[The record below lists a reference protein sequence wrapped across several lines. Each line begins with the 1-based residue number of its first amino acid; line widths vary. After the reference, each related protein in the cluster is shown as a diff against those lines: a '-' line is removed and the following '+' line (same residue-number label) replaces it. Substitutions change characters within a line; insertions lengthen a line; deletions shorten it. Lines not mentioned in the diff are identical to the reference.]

1 MSNSMFYCE
10 VEKNEEN
17 STLIDILE
25 KYAETSDSQIYIIR
39 APLSTGSEHYE
50 YQNAAA
56 ILIPKH
62 KILIVNFLDDCDEFN
77 DYCDDFIEDLG
88 FLSEKYDYKTQLGR
102 PRVWK
107 NRLIEKSKSSNF
119 DSIDEILECA
129 KLDNTVEQRNAD
141 FLISLLIGSIND
153 ISRIG
158 GNYPDTLLDQ
168 VKKKI
173 ILFDGDQS
181 RFIYSNSF
189 AKKRITIQGLAGTGK
204 TELLLHKL
212 KDLYVKDKNCKI
224 AFTCFNK
231 ILSQSMQ
238 KRVPD
243 FFNFMRVEEQIK
255 WNERL
260 WVMSSWG
267 SGRSKN
273 SGMYSY
279 ICSYYGI
286 EFYSYSYNHTFD
298 DVCKMAIE
306 ELDKKGNIGC
316 CFDYVLI
323 DESQDFPESFFDLC
337 EKVTKNTVY
346 LAGDIF
352 QDIYDR
358 SINKSVKSDYLLN
371 KCYRTDPKTLMFA
384 HAVGMGLY
392 EKPVIRWLDDDE
404 WESCGYIVNRNQDGF
419 SLSRIPL
426 RRFED
431 IDMSETN
438 SIEVIGYPMNSVE
451 TKIFEIIDNIR
462 ENNPTVEA
470 GDIAVVFLEGSN
482 RSNYELADSLAI
494 KIPKMYNWKAVKG
507 YEVKDNVSDAVFIS
521 NRNNIKGLE
530 FPFVICLARGRI
542 TDNVFSRNTI
552 YMMLTRSFIT
562 SYLIINNDGAEEPLR
577 NQVFNGEFIETYTR
591 AAESICGT
599 GIMTLREPPADE
611 KKQQNQKVSIAVSK
625 QRSIK
630 EIIEE
635 VMSAYPQLTEKKKKR
650 IVKTILELVEDEE
663 NMTDYEIQYRTNKMV
678 AAFI

>member
-1 MSNSMFYCE
+1 MSNSMFYCGI
-10 VEKNEEN
+10 EKNEMN
-17 STLIDILE
+17 STVISILE
-25 KYAETSDSQIYIIR
+25 EYAETSVSQIYIIR
-39 APLSTGSEHYE
+39 GPLSAGSEHYE

-62 KILIVNFLDDCDEFN
+62 KILLVNFSDDCEEFDN
-77 DYCDDFIEDLG
+77 YCEDFIEDLG

-107 NRLIEKSKSSNF
+107 SRLIEKSNSSEL
-119 DSIDEILECA
+119 DTIAEILNFSTLE
-129 KLDNTVEQRNAD
+129 NSVEQRDAD

-158 GNYPDTLLDQ
+158 GDYPDTLLDQ

-181 RFIYSNSF
+181 RFIYSNPF
-189 AKKRITIQGLAGTGK
+189 AKKRISIQGLAGTGK

-231 ILSQSMQ
+231 ILAQSMK
-238 KRVPD
+238 KRVPE

-255 WNERL
+255 WNARL

-267 SGRSKN
+267 SGGSKN
-273 SGMYSY
+273 SGIYSY
-279 ICSYYGI
+279 ISSFYGL

-298 DVCKMAIE
+298 HVCKLAIQ
-306 ELDKKGNIGC
+306 ELEKKDEIEP

-337 EKVTKNTVY
+337 ERVTRNTVY

-392 EKPVIRWLDDDE
+392 EKPVIRWLNDDE
-404 WESCGYIVNRNQDGF
+404 WEACGYIVNRTKDNF

-438 SIEVIGYPMNSVE
+438 SIEVIGYSMDSVE
-451 TKIFEIIDNIR
+451 TKIFEIIDNIKQS
-462 ENNPTVEA
+462 NPTVEA
-470 GDIAVVFLEGSN
+470 GDIAIVFLEGSN

-494 KIPKMYNWKAVKG
+494 KIPKRYNWKAVKG

-552 YMMLTRSFIT
+552 YMMLTRSFLT
-562 SYLIINNDGAEEPLR
+562 SYLIVNNDRLEDSLR
-577 NQVFNGEFIETYTR
+577 GQVFNGEFIETYTK
-591 AAESICGT
+591 AAESICST
-599 GIMTLREPPADE
+599 GVMSLREPPEDE

-630 EIIEE
+630 DLIEE
-635 VMSAYPQLTEKKKKR
+635 VISAYPQLTTKSKKN
-650 IVKTILELVEDEE
+650 IVNAMLELIGDDGS
-663 NMTDYEIQYRTNKMV
+663 MTDYEIQDRTRKMIV
-678 AAFI
+678 AFI